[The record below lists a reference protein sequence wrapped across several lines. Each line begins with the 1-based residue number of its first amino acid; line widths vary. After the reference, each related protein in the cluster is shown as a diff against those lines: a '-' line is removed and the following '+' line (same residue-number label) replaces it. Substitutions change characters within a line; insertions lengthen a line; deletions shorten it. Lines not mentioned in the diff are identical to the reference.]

1 MVEAHVLAAV
11 INSDAGN
18 MRAADN
24 FLKQAFAQ
32 DFSIRDNPVF
42 MLMKSEV
49 EIKQKDWEE
58 AKKTLEHI
66 FKLPAVQDTS
76 STAAQMDDGA
86 TNKANFSQQFGME
99 ERSRIFLNLVNVYCE
114 LKDFEGAKRILMRA
128 VGEFANTPE
137 EV

>member
-1 MVEAHVLAAV
+1 
-11 INSDAGN
+11 

-66 FKLPAVQDTS
+66 FRLPAV
-76 STAAQMDDGA
+76 
-86 TNKANFSQQFGME
+86 
-99 ERSRIFLNLVNVYCE
+99 
-114 LKDFEGAKRILMRA
+114 
-128 VGEFANTPE
+128 
-137 EV
+137 

>member
-1 MVEAHVLAAV
+1 MLAAV

-66 FKLPAVQDTS
+66 FKLRAVQDPTS
-76 STAAQMDDGA
+76 SQMDDGNA
-86 TNKANFSQQFGME
+86 QNRANFSQ
-99 ERSRIFLNLVNVYCE
+99 
-114 LKDFEGAKRILMRA
+114 
-128 VGEFANTPE
+128 
-137 EV
+137 